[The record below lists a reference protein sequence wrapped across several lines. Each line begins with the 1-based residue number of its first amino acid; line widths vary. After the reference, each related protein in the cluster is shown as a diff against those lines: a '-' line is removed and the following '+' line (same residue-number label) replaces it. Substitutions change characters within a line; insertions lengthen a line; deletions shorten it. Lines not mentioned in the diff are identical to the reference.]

1 MRMAE
6 ADGKALLRRHGLAVP
21 RGVLLRPGEGPP
33 AETASWPGFF
43 LKAQVLENGRSKNG
57 LVRYFQT
64 TGDLRD
70 ARRLI
75 LATLDDADT
84 PLLLEEAIP
93 VVRETRVAA
102 RGDGTWTITES
113 AGISQALATELA
125 RYAGRLVEIAREEGL
140 DLIAIDPLGLTEDG
154 RLVACDVTI
163 VRGDGKPERA

>member
-21 RGVLLRPGEGPP
+21 HGVLLRPGEDPP
-33 AETASWPGFF
+33 AETANWPGFF

-57 LVRYFQT
+57 LVRHFQT
-64 TGDLRD
+64 AGELRN

-93 VVRETRVAA
+93 VVRKMRVAV
-102 RGDGTWTITES
+102 RCDGTRSIPES
-113 AGISQALATELA
+113 TGISENLAAELA
-125 RYAGRLVEIAREEGL
+125 RYRGRLAEIARHEGL
-140 DLIAIDPLGLTEDG
+140 DLIEIDPLGLTEDG
-154 RLVACDVTI
+154 RLVACDVLI
-163 VRGDGKPERA
+163 VRGDAKRKQS